1 VGLILCWLDSA
12 TETDGDC
19 IGIAETD
26 GMSGGWDTQGLL
38 VGLDN
43 SDSKQGDS
51 LGLLVGLDDIYGKK
65 EGNKLRLLWE
75 TAVSVAATKTTS
87 ALTTTVASVAAT
99 VGRVLLLSGGVDAA
113 WELLVDGHA
122 ELLDVCQLAVHCGQA
137 GGLALHC
144 LGLGWGRSNKL
155 IFN

>member
-1 VGLILCWLDSA
+1 MGLILCWLDSA

-87 ALTTTVASVAAT
+87 ALTTTVVSAAAT
-99 VGRVLLLSGGVDAA
+99 VGRVLLSGGVDAA

-122 ELLDVCQLAVHCGQA
+122 ELLDVCGQA

-144 LGLGWGRSNKL
+144 LGLGCGHSNKWGHSNKL

>member
-1 VGLILCWLDSA
+1 MGLILYWLDSA
-12 TETDGDC
+12 TKTDGDC

-87 ALTTTVASVAAT
+87 ALTTTVVSAAAT
-99 VGRVLLLSGGVDAA
+99 VGRVLLSGGVDAA

-122 ELLDVCQLAVHCGQA
+122 ELLDVCGQA

>member
-1 VGLILCWLDSA
+1 MGLILCWLDSA

-87 ALTTTVASVAAT
+87 ALTTTIVSAAAT
-99 VGRVLLLSGGVDAA
+99 VGRVLLSGGVDAA

-122 ELLDVCQLAVHCGQA
+122 ELLDVCGQA

-144 LGLGWGRSNKL
+144 LGLGCGHSNKWGHSNKL